1 MAGDW
6 IKVESVTP
14 NKPEVFKIADLCDIE
29 PEHAFGSLLCIWI
42 WADQHTEDG
51 NAVSV
56 TRKLVDRTAGV
67 SGFADAMEKVGWL
80 VIDTDGACFPN
91 FDRHNGKTAK
101 NRALTAKRVANHK
114 LKSND
119 NSNDASVSSALPRE
133 EKRRE
138 EKEDKPAAKATA
150 AIGISKF
157 LENCKETGDDP
168 IPETDPIFTYTSEA
182 KIPDDFLH
190 LYWLEFVERNK
201 ESGKRYKDWRSAF
214 RNAVRGN
221 WYKLWWLD
229 GESYLLSTNGKQ
241 AEMKHKGSG
250 RL

>member
-56 TRKLVDRTAGV
+56 TRRLVDRTAGV
-67 SGFADAMEKVGWL
+67 TGFADAMEKVGWL
-80 VIDTDGACFPN
+80 VIHPDGACFPN

-119 NSNDASVSSALPRE
+119 NSNGASVSSALPRE

-138 EKEDKPAAKATA
+138 EKEDKTISLPAIKYDPADNIPEGVNANSWLEWVEYRKKAKKKISEA
-150 AIGISKF
+150 AARKQFKF
-157 LENCKETGDDP
+157 LME
-168 IPETDPIFTYTSEA
+168 YTE
-182 KIPDDFLH
+182 P
-190 LYWLEFVERNK
+190 V
-201 ESGKRYKDWRSAF
+201 
-214 RNAVRGN
+214 
-221 WYKLWWLD
+221 
-229 GESYLLSTNGKQ
+229 Q
-241 AEMKHKGSG
+241 AEIIDLSITNDYQGLFAPKGSAG
-250 RL
+250 STGLAVQAGGFIKKHTDRSWADEM